1 MTESTLFP
9 RGSELDRRCEA
20 FAAVAKDL
28 KRLLPIRFREH
39 CPQNQRPYLTLYT
52 RKVPR

>member
-1 MTESTLFP
+1 MIEPILFP
-9 RGSELDRRCEA
+9 NGPELDRRCEA
-20 FAAVAKDL
+20 FATVAKDL